1 MSSPFRFFRSG
12 SRTNKIMMAGLTALA
27 MFAFIIADALPNGQ
41 GGGGSLLTYLPF
53 ALAMAAGALIFWVF
67 GSSQGKGSTFAAVG
81 AGVGLLFAFF
91 LPTLLGKQY
100 AVSSSVGTLDEIE
113 LQERIANRRIANQ
126 FMMIMA
132 EEVYGRPGEQIP
144 AQQWEQ
150 MVRSLGFGPI
160 NGLTPIEERREV
172 GRQFVMAQEADE
184 VGIRISDS
192 AVAEYLSRNFGK
204 KIREDFIAARKQLK
218 ISDEDLFDILRYQI
232 KAKLYASL
240 IQPEPQITPAQLWD
254 YYKRM
259 AVMQTM
265 TVAEVPV
272 SAFTKSVD
280 APTDERLMTLYEQY
294 KNQFRRGY
302 FDDDLGWVEPV
313 ELMTPEPK
321 FGRLRSVKL
330 AYLEAKYDEF
340 VGKADPVTD
349 EQIEEYYQENRANY
363 RNPRS
368 ASKQAESATP
378 FNGPAV
384 AERGAGKGSP
394 GGPAMAEVP
403 PFLPLSEVRD
413 QIDATLT
420 DINERKAAIAA
431 RREMDAAME
440 AADDFME
447 DLQEEYTRA
456 IDAGKEPD
464 HDGIATK
471 LRDFAKKNQLTYQ
484 ETPLLQP
491 WQLQSQYENLS
502 LAIEPKVEE
511 VDSFVE
517 GIDKELRITRR
528 EGPVV
533 IARIFRDPPTTL
545 YMPHQGVD
553 STKRTQ
559 SFPGLPG
566 PLVSREWNE
575 TGNRY
580 VYWKVED
587 SEGRIPE
594 FTEIRE
600 QVVQAFKTIEA
611 REPAEKRAETLA
623 KQVREAKDEA
633 MQDVLAEVKLG
644 GEPIKVTAT
653 GSFAWMEPAPFN
665 MRNPQG
671 SPPQISQLD
680 AVPKAGPAFMETV
693 FQDLEAGE
701 VGVARNADATAFYV
715 AKIDSRDYT
724 RPTEREAL
732 QQAFINFRADE
743 PQERVRLQGM
753 QQVASSEA
761 GDLLATWLRGFDE
774 QYGLEVLV
782 PVEEE
787 VE

>member
-1 MSSPFRFFRSG
+1 MPFRYFRSG
-12 SRTNKIMMAGLTALA
+12 SRTNKILMAALTALA

-53 ALAMAAGALIFWVF
+53 VLAMAAGALIFWVF
-67 GSSQGKGSTFAAVG
+67 GTPQGNGSLYAAVG

-100 AVSSSVGTLDEIE
+100 AVSSSVGTLDEDE
-113 LQERIANRRIANQ
+113 LQDLMAKRRIANQ
-126 FMMIMA
+126 FIMIMA
-132 EEVYGRPGEQIP
+132 EEVYGRPGQGQ
-144 AQQWEQ
+144 AQQWER
-150 MVRSLGFGPI
+150 MVRSLSFGPI
-160 NGLTPIEERREV
+160 GDLSPAEERREV

-184 VGIRISDS
+184 IGIRISDA
-192 AVAEYLSRNFGK
+192 AVADYLSRNFGK

-259 AVMQTM
+259 AVTQTL

-272 SAFTKSVD
+272 SAFAKSVKT
-280 APTDERLMTLYEQY
+280 PTDDRLSALFEQY
-294 KNQFRRGY
+294 KTQFPRGY

-330 AYLEAKYDEF
+330 AYLEAKFEDF
-340 VGKADPVTD
+340 VGKTESVTD
-349 EQIEEYYQENRANY
+349 EQINEYYEANRSKY

-368 ASKQAESATP
+368 ASKQAENATP

-384 AERGAGKGSP
+384 AERGAGKGNP

-403 PFLPLSEVRD
+403 AFLPLSEVRE
-413 QIDATLT
+413 QIKATLT

-431 RREMDAAME
+431 RREIDKVME
-440 AADDFME
+440 SVEDEME
-447 DLQEEYTRA
+447 DLQEEFTRA
-456 IDAGKEPD
+456 VDAGEEAD
-464 HDGIATK
+464 HDAIASK
-471 LRDFAKKNQLTYQ
+471 LKEFAKKNRLTYR

-491 WQLQSQYENLS
+491 RQLQSQLESLS
-502 LAIEPKVEE
+502 LAIQPKVEE
-511 VDSFVE
+511 TDSFVE
-517 GIDKELRITRR
+517 GIETELRITRQ

-533 IARIFRDPPTTL
+533 VTRVFREPPTAL
-545 YMPHQGVD
+545 YMPHHAID
-553 STKRTQ
+553 STKRVQ

-566 PLVSREWNE
+566 PLVTREPVEKGSR
-575 TGNRY
+575 Y
-580 VYWKVED
+580 AYWKIAD
-587 SEGRIPE
+587 SEGRVPE
-594 FTEIRE
+594 FADVRD
-600 QVVQAFKTIEA
+600 QVLQAFKMLEA
-611 REPAEKRAETLA
+611 REPAEKEAESLA
-623 KQVREAKDEA
+623 KKVRDAKDAA
-633 MQDVLAEVKLG
+633 MEEVLAETKLG
-644 GEPIKVTAT
+644 GEPVKVTAT

-665 MRNPQG
+665 MRSPQA

-680 AVPKAGPAFMETV
+680 AVPKAGPRFMKTV
-693 FQDLEAGE
+693 FQDLEPGD
-701 VGVARNADATAFYV
+701 VGVAPNADVTAFYV
-715 AKIDSRDYT
+715 AKVDSRAYT
-724 RPTEREAL
+724 QPTDREAL
-732 QQAFINFRADE
+732 RQAFINFQADA

-761 GDLLATWLRGFDE
+761 GEMLGNWLRGFDE
-774 QYGLEVLV
+774 QYSLDVMV
-782 PVEEE
+782 PVNQAE
-787 VE
+787 